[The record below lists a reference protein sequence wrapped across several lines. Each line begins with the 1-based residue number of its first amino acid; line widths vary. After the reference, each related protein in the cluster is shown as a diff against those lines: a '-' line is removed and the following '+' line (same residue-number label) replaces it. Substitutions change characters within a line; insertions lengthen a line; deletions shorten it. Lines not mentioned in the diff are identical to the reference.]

1 MKSHTKTNSENPLY
15 LIINKINGFIEES
28 NGNKHLTLVPT
39 NESKNTLKNMKNL
52 GVKSDILLDQ

>member
-1 MKSHTKTNSENPLY
+1 MKSHTKTNNENPLY

-39 NESKNTLKNMKNL
+39 NESKNTLKNMKI
-52 GVKSDILLDQ
+52 KSDILLDQ